1 MSYAI
6 SNRARG
12 VIGAAALMLGAVP
25 LASGQDLTDGFQ
37 ALAGIP
43 DQGVNRAAKAD
54 RAAATPSPAMPAQTI
69 SIKLDGLADT
79 SILVRVPQGARNAEP
94 VSLLSK
100 SGARR
105 PAVGCEAVVS
115 MLTDIAT
122 RLQPGRC
129 IT

>member
-1 MSYAI
+1 MSYAL
-6 SNRARG
+6 SNTG
-12 VIGAAALMLGAVP
+12 KGIVGAVALMLGAVQFAP
-25 LASGQDLTDGFQ
+25 GRDLTGALQ

-43 DQGVNRAAKAD
+43 DQGVNRAAKSD
-54 RAAATPSPAMPAQTI
+54 RAAGVTPHAAPTRTI
-69 SIKLDGLADT
+69 SIKLDRLADT
-79 SILVRVPQGARNAEP
+79 SILVRLPQGVRNTEP

-105 PAVGCEAVVS
+105 PAIGCEAVVS